1 MAIRRR
7 GNSWLVTVELG
18 RESTTGK
25 RRRAYMTASTKR
37 EAVREEAKLRHEADT
52 GLDLEPTKI
61 TVAQYIGRWLAAV
74 RPNLAPSTYK
84 RYEGLMGHQVIPHI
98 GATPLSK
105 LRPLHVQQ
113 LYARLQTE
121 GRADGKGGLSPRT
134 LLHVH
139 RVLSEA
145 LRQAV
150 RWQIT
155 SRNVC
160 EAVEAPQAR
169 GKEIRALTPEE
180 TRRLLEVGQEEDSVL
195 GDAVILAVHSGL
207 RLGEMLALQWE
218 NVDLEQGRITVRRT
232 LQYMPGAGL
241 DFREPKTNRANRTVP
256 LGRAALDSL
265 RRLRHRQLEE
275 RLAVGP
281 EYDDRGL
288 VFSDPLGRPIPP
300 YRLSQRFAAWVR
312 RSGLAPM
319 RFHDMRHTHASL
331 LLARG
336 VHPKVVSERLGH
348 ASIAITLD
356 TYSHVLPTLQDE
368 AARDLDAWLSQR
380 A

>member
-1 MAIRRR
+1 MSILKRN
-7 GNSWLVTVELG
+7 NSWLVTVELG
-18 RESTTGK
+18 RDPTTGT
-25 RRRAYMTASTKR
+25 RRRGYLTVSTKR
-37 EAVREEAKLRHEADT
+37 EAVREEARLRREADT

-61 TVAQYIGRWLAAV
+61 TVAQYICSWLAAV
-74 RPNLAPSTYK
+74 RPNLAPSSYR
-84 RYEGLMGHQVIPHI
+84 RYEGLMDHQVIPYI
-98 GATPLSK
+98 GAVPIAK

-113 LYARLQTE
+113 LYARLRAE

-150 RWQIT
+150 RWQIV

-169 GKEIRALTPEE
+169 GKEIRPPSPEE
-180 TRRLLEVGQEEDSVL
+180 TRRLLELAREEDSVL
-195 GDAVILAVHSGL
+195 GDAVILAIHSGL
-207 RLGEMLALQWE
+207 RLGEVLGLSWAD
-218 NVDLEQGRITVRRT
+218 VDPERGHVIVRRS
-232 LQYMPGAGL
+232 LQYLPGEGL
-241 DFREPKTNRANRTVP
+241 AFREPKTARSNRTLP
-256 LGRAALDSL
+256 LGAAALEALKHL
-265 RRLRHRQLEE
+265 RRRQVEE

-281 EYDDRGL
+281 AYDGGDL
-288 VFSDPLGRPIPP
+288 VFADPLGRSIPP
-300 YRLSQRFAAWVR
+300 YRLSQRFASWLR
-312 RSGLAPM
+312 RTGVAPM
-319 RFHDMRHTHASL
+319 RFHDLRHTHATL

-356 TYSHVLPTLQDE
+356 TYSHVLPTLQEE